1 MRKLLIAVLAVLG
14 VLLAAVLVLPA
25 VIDWNSHKGMIA
37 ARISAAT
44 GRAVSL
50 DGDISLSL
58 FPTPQ
63 VSVAGA
69 RLANPPGFALPDM
82 AALKR
87 LDVTVALMPL
97 LGGRVQ
103 VESLTFIEPLFVFE
117 TAKTGAFN
125 WEFDGDRPAPD
136 GSDTGTGG
144 RFVPM
149 VSFDEVTI
157 EKGTVL
163 YRDDRTGKEEKAE
176 ALDARVVAASLAGP
190 FQMHGTF
197 RLRGV
202 PVRGEVTT
210 GRFTEGAAVPVRAAL
225 TFPETETTLRFAG
238 IAAAAP
244 GGGTRAQGDL
254 RAEGANLAT
263 ALAPFGADA
272 RVMQRLGQPFSL
284 RAAVEGAGDLLA
296 FNGLEMQVG
305 DMRASGSASLD
316 TGDHPRAKL
325 ALTLNRLDLD
335 AWLSGNGKSST
346 VQPPAAQPSR
356 GRPAQTAEP
365 PRTAGGFELPKGMS
379 AQADIVAEAV
389 TFNGALVR
397 QARLEA
403 SLADGV
409 VTIERVAAL
418 LPGGSDVVAGGTLST
433 SAGQPVLDLRLEAS
447 ADNLR
452 GVLEWLKQDVK
463 AIPPDRLRKA
473 SFGARIQG
481 RPGRVDVTG
490 IDLRVDTSHVTG
502 GVAYVDRGRPAYG
515 VRLDIDRLNLDA
527 YLPAPADAPATAP
540 AAGGT
545 ARGGTA
551 PGPLDELRRVD
562 VNLQLNAGNLTYRG
576 MTAQGL
582 ALDATAAGGV
592 VVLRDVK
599 VADLAGMS
607 GQASGRIGRLSPLGQ
622 ADLSVNA
629 EAPSLAGLA
638 RHVAWPAGAP
648 TPERLGPVT
657 LRGRFAGD
665 LDRLTLDVELGAAG
679 GNLTAGGTLAS
690 LSGTPQADIKL
701 RTTHPELGALLSLL
715 NPATAPASYGAVDL
729 YGELRGGAAALSVKG
744 LQGTVAGTS
753 VTGEG
758 GYRSEAGRPR
768 VELDLQTGDI
778 DLDRLAAPPP
788 ATRPEPARGG
798 NTARPAPAPPAA
810 GGETFDLSW
819 LSAFDGRLGLTSSAV
834 AGGGLRLENPALR
847 ATLSGG
853 VLTLEQLDGGLL
865 GGQVGATGRLAAP
878 ADGVPQAQLD
888 LTVVK
893 AKPGTLAGDRTLGIS
908 GGTIDLDAE
917 LSAFGRSSQAMLQ
930 SLSGQ
935 GRLAARD
942 GSVRGFDMAALAQR
956 LTARLERPQDAI
968 QALARA
974 LQGGDT
980 SFGSLDGSFTVER
993 GVVRSDDLALTAPLG
1008 DAAAAGQIDLPAGTV
1023 NAQVRVQVRADDA
1036 VPPLTLRLTGPLD
1049 KPTRSFDLK
1058 EVQAFIARRA
1068 AEGAL
1073 DRVAP
1078 GLPVPGDKAQGI
1090 IRDLLEGLRR

>member
-44 GRAVSL
+44 GRAVAL

-58 FPTPQ
+58 FPTPK

-82 AALKR
+82 ATLKR

-103 VESLTFIEPLFVFE
+103 VESLTFIEPVFVFE
-117 TAKTGAFN
+117 TATTGAFN
-125 WEFDGDRPAPD
+125 WEFDGPRPTPAI
-136 GSDTGTGG
+136 SDTGAGG

-176 ALDARVVAASLAGP
+176 ALNARVVAASLAGP
-190 FQMHGTF
+190 FQMNGTF

-225 TFPETETTLRFAG
+225 AFPETETTLRFAG
-238 IAAAAP
+238 IAAAAQ

-263 ALAPFGADA
+263 ALAPFGVDA
-272 RVMQRLGQPFSL
+272 RVMERLGHAFSL

-296 FNGLEMQVG
+296 FNSLEMQVG
-305 DMRASGSASLD
+305 DTRASGSASLD

-335 AWLSGNGKSST
+335 ALLAATGKPS
-346 VQPPAAQPSR
+346 AAQPSR
-356 GRPAQTAEP
+356 GRPAPAAEP
-365 PRTAGGFELPKGMS
+365 SRTAGGFELPKGVS
-379 AQADIVAEAV
+379 AEAAIVAEAV

-409 VTIERVAAL
+409 VTIERVAAQ
-418 LPGGSDVVAGGTLST
+418 LPGGSDVVAGGTLSA
-433 SAGQPVLDLRLEAS
+433 SAGQPVLDLRLEAN

-452 GVLEWLKQDVK
+452 GMLEWLKQDVK

-515 VRLDIDRLNLDA
+515 VRLDIDRLSIDA
-527 YLPAPADAPATAP
+527 YLPPPPDGA
-540 AAGGT
+540 AAGTTAAGTGRTGT
-545 ARGGTA
+545 AS
-551 PGPLDELRRVD
+551 GPLDDLRRVD
-562 VNLQLNAGNLTYRG
+562 VNLQLNAGSLTYRG
-576 MTAQGL
+576 MTVQGL
-582 ALDATAAGGV
+582 VLDATAAGGV

-599 VADLAGMS
+599 VADLAGVS
-607 GQASGRIGRLSPLGQ
+607 GRASGRIGRLSPLGQ
-622 ADLSVNA
+622 ADLTVNA
-629 EAPSLAGLA
+629 DAASLAGLA
-638 RHVAWPAGAP
+638 RHLAWPAGAP

-665 LDRLTLDVELGAAG
+665 LERLTLDMELGAAG
-679 GNLTAGGTLAS
+679 GSLTAGGTLAT
-690 LSGTPQADIKL
+690 LAGTPQADVKL
-701 RTTHPELGALLSLL
+701 RTTHPELGALLSLFG
-715 NPATAPASYGAVDL
+715 PAAAPASYGAVDL
-729 YGELRGGAAALSVKG
+729 YGELRGGAAALSVTG

-753 VTGEG
+753 VSGEG
-758 GYRSEAGRPR
+758 SYRSGSGRPR

-778 DLDRLAAPPP
+778 DLDRLAAASAP
-788 ATRPEPARGG
+788 APAPAAPGRGG
-798 NTARPAPAPPAA
+798 DAARPAPRPAA
-810 GGETFDLSW
+810 GGDTLDLAW
-819 LSAFDGRLGLTSSAV
+819 LSAVDGRLGLTSSAV

-888 LTVVK
+888 LTLVK
-893 AKPGTLAGDRTLGIS
+893 AKPGTLAGERTLGIG
-908 GGTIDLDAE
+908 GGTVDLDAE

-942 GSVRGFDMAALAQR
+942 GHVRGFDMAALAQR
-956 LTARLERPQDAI
+956 LTARLDRPQDAI
-968 QALARA
+968 QALGRA

-980 SFGSLDGSFTVER
+980 SFTSLDGSFTVER

-1058 EVQAFIARRA
+1058 EIQAFIARRA
-1068 AEGAL
+1068 AEGVV
-1073 DRVAP
+1073 DRAAP
-1078 GLPVPGDKAQGI
+1078 GLPVPGDKAQGV
-1090 IRDLLEGLRR
+1090 IRELLEGLRR

>member
-1 MRKLLIAVLAVLG
+1 MRKLLIAVLAMLG

-50 DGDISLSL
+50 EGDISLSL
-58 FPTPQ
+58 FPTPK

-82 AALKR
+82 ATLKR

-103 VESLTFIEPLFVFE
+103 VESLTFIEPVFVFE
-117 TAKTGAFN
+117 TATTGAFN
-125 WEFDGDRPAPD
+125 WEFEGTRPVPPTT
-136 GSDTGTGG
+136 DTGSGG

-149 VSFDEVTI
+149 VSFDEVSI
-157 EKGTVL
+157 QKGTVL

-190 FQMHGTF
+190 FQINGTF
-197 RLRGV
+197 RLHGL

-225 TFPETETTLRFAG
+225 AFPETETTLRFAG

-263 ALAPFGADA
+263 ALAPFGVEA
-272 RVMQRLGQPFSL
+272 RLLERLGQAFSL

-296 FNGLEMQVG
+296 FNSLEMQVG
-305 DMRASGSASLD
+305 DMRANGSASLD

-335 AWLSGNGKSST
+335 ALLASTGK
-346 VQPPAAQPSR
+346 PATAQTSR
-356 GRPAQTAEP
+356 GRPAPAAEP
-365 PRTAGGFELPKGMS
+365 ARPAAGFELPRGVS
-379 AQADIVAEAV
+379 AEADIVAEAV

-409 VTIERVAAL
+409 VTIERVAAQ
-418 LPGGSDVVAGGTLST
+418 LPGGSDVVAGGTLGA
-433 SAGQPVLDLRLEAS
+433 SAGQPVLDLRLEAN

-515 VRLDIDRLNLDA
+515 VRLDIDRLNVDA
-527 YLPAPADAPATAP
+527 YLPLPADTAATA

-545 ARGGTA
+545 AAGGTGRGA
-551 PGPLDELRRVD
+551 ASSGPLDDLRRVD
-562 VNLQLNAGNLTYRG
+562 VNLQLNAGSLTYRG
-576 MTAQGL
+576 VTAQGL

-599 VADLAGMS
+599 VADLAGVS

-622 ADLSVNA
+622 ADLTVNA

-638 RHVAWPAGAP
+638 RHVAWPSGAP

-665 LDRLTLDVELGAAG
+665 LDRLTLDMELGAAG
-679 GNLTAGGTLAS
+679 GSLTAGGTLAN
-690 LSGTPQADIKL
+690 LAGTPQADVKL
-701 RTTHPELGALLSLL
+701 RTTHPELGALLSLVGR
-715 NPATAPASYGAVDL
+715 AAAPASYGAVDL
-729 YGELRGGAAALSVKG
+729 YGELRGGAAALTVKG

-758 GYRSEAGRPR
+758 SFRGESGRPR
-768 VELDLQTGDI
+768 VELDIQTGDI
-778 DLDRLAAPPP
+778 DLDRLAVP
-788 ATRPEPARGG
+788 
-798 NTARPAPAPPAA
+798 PAPAPAAPGRGLDPARAAQHPAA
-810 GGETFDLSW
+810 AGDTLDLSW
-819 LSAFDGRLGLTSSAV
+819 LNAIDGRLGLTSSAV

-847 ATLSGG
+847 ATLAGG

-893 AKPGTLAGDRTLGIS
+893 AKPGTLAGDRSLGIT

-917 LSAFGRSSQAMLQ
+917 LSAFGRSSQAMLR

-935 GRLAARD
+935 GRLTARD

-956 LTARLERPQDAI
+956 LTARLDRPQDAI
-968 QALARA
+968 QALGRA

-980 SFGSLDGSFTVER
+980 SFANLDGRFTVER

-1008 DAAAAGQIDLPAGTV
+1008 DAAAAGEIDLPAGTV

-1036 VPPLTLRLTGPLD
+1036 VPPLTLRLTGPVD

-1058 EVQAFIARRA
+1058 EIQAFIARRA

-1073 DRVAP
+1073 DRVTP
-1078 GLPVPGDKAQGI
+1078 GLPVPGDKAQGV